1 MQQPSRYI
9 HYILWPVFKCR
20 VMQVWNASWLLKIYG
35 TAWQSSQTRGLC
47 LMKWPSKTLQNLPYV
62 WNMETNIVF
71 FFIFHFVLL
80 YFSQMNALVYVD
92 ISNTHSLGGKIKSHE
107 MKKTTWIF
115 VFQKYGKTWSV
126 SLGHFIK
133 HKLLISEEWRSW
145 LLMLDL
151 RVWLF

>member
-1 MQQPSRYI
+1 MTKQNTSKFAI
-9 HYILWPVFKCR
+9 CLE
-20 VMQVWNASWLLKIYG
+20 YG
-35 TAWQSSQTRGLC
+35 NQHC
-47 LMKWPSKTLQNLPYV
+47 
-62 WNMETNIVF
+62 F

-80 YFSQMNALVYVD
+80 YFSQMNALVVYVD

-107 MKKTTWIF
+107 MKKTTWNF

-133 HKLLISEEWRSW
+133 HKLLILEEWRSW

-151 RVWLF
+151 RVWLFKASIASQNLQVGDFFVWYVHIKRGLELNGY